1 MFNFE
6 AWITNR
12 RKEIQENHRKW
23 VSQVLS
29 HDDQVK
35 SKAQSVS
42 VRAQRELTNT
52 NFYLEEEKID
62 TVSAVQASI
71 NQINQTCNERLGEIK
86 QQEQR
91 EKDQADRIAAIKAR
105 RDRIR
110 TNQGRTMNFGRVK
123 IVDNTPQKSTSNQ

>member
-23 VSQVLS
+23 VSQVLT

-35 SKAQSVS
+35 SKAQSVA
-42 VRAQRELTNT
+42 VRAQKELTNT

-71 NQINQTCNERLGEIK
+71 NQIN
-86 QQEQR
+86 
-91 EKDQADRIAAIKAR
+91 
-105 RDRIR
+105 
-110 TNQGRTMNFGRVK
+110 
-123 IVDNTPQKSTSNQ
+123 